1 MIWKLREI
9 LAERNLSKIQRDWRG
24 KGLSNIESSK
34 KAIVL
39 VSFEDIDSLK
49 PHKIRNQLKLIALN
63 IKLEFVTYIK
73 NKKVAEAKT
82 FSDDWFVLT
91 SNDLS
96 FGLEPRDIKRF
107 SADLF
112 LDFTSKPETPMLF
125 LLLNSS
131 ARMRIGNRN
140 EWNEKYLDFMI
151 QADREKGI
159 EYLAE
164 QLVYYLQKINSNNN
178 AA

>member
-1 MIWKLREI
+1 MEVDVKYVGDDFHLQIFDEDMTDSDLVCESTQKLSA
-9 LAERNLSKIQRDWRG
+9 LCVGD
-24 KGLSNIESSK
+24 GL
-34 KAIVL
+34 
-39 VSFEDIDSLK
+39 
-49 PHKIRNQLKLIALN
+49 
-63 IKLEFVTYIK
+63 
-73 NKKVAEAKT
+73 
-82 FSDDWFVLT
+82 DDWFVLT

-151 QADREKGI
+151 Q
-159 EYLAE
+159 L
-164 QLVYYLQKINSNNN
+164 
-178 AA
+178 